1 MVNFESIKGRA
12 WVFDDNV
19 DTDQIIQGI
28 HLAILD
34 YSEMSKHTFE
44 MVRSEFAEQVKPGD
58 IIVAGRNFGGGSSRE
73 EAPMVLKE
81 LGIHLVIAESF
92 ARIFYRNAFNV
103 GIPALI
109 VKDVSSQISDGQTVE
124 ANVLTGKVSIIET
137 GVTLDTDKLP
147 DMMLELLEAGGAIP
161 HYKKRM
167 SK

>member
-1 MVNFESIKGRA
+1 MVNFGSIKGRA
-12 WVFDDNV
+12 WVFGDNV

-28 HLAILD
+28 HLAMLD
-34 YSEMSKHTFE
+34 YSEMAKYTFE
-44 MVRSEFAEQVKPGD
+44 MVRPEFAEQVKPGD
-58 IIVAGRNFGGGSSRE
+58 IVVAGRNFGGGSSRE

-81 LGIHLVIAESF
+81 LGIRLVIAESF

-103 GIPALI
+103 GMPALL

-147 DMMLELLEAGGAIP
+147 DMMLELLKAGGAIP
-161 HYKKRM
+161 HYKKLVN
-167 SK
+167 K